1 VTQFSVDPSS
11 PPGVAVG
18 ISELRIL
25 APEPLVIADARRHIR
40 ESNAAARTR
49 VIFLDDDPTGSQ
61 SVQGVPVLTRWTPDD
76 LRWAFSQPSS
86 GFFILTNT
94 RGLNNVEAA
103 ITMSEVAAV
112 IDTVAAE
119 LHVDYSLVAR
129 SDSTL
134 RGHYPLETDVLLEM
148 ARNDGR
154 PYNALLIAPAYIAAG
169 RVTASDVHYVQDGES
184 YVPVGK
190 TSYARDA
197 TFGFQSSDIRDYVE
211 EKTEGL
217 IPAGDVVSLS
227 LEDIRT
233 GGPERVRDILLTCTG
248 AIPVIVNALDDSDL
262 DVVTLGLLLAEEA
275 GSRVLCRTGP
285 SFVASRLGM
294 IGRDPL
300 SHGEI
305 FAGGERIGNGL
316 VVVGSHVELTSKQ
329 VTRLSESLPEIEIIE
344 LEVPRLLD
352 PHHAAEEIDR
362 CGVALAAALQ
372 HTDVLLVSSRL
383 QIVGDSGHS
392 SLVIAQSVS
401 KALVDLVRR
410 VVRDVPL
417 KWVLAK
423 GGITSSDIATDGLGI
438 RRAIV
443 AGQLFDGIVSVWLN
457 DGAGEASLQGLPYV
471 VFAGNVGDETT
482 LADAVSILRGSSP
495 IRE

>member
-1 VTQFSVDPSS
+1 ME
-11 PPGVAVG
+11 
-18 ISELRIL
+18 ISELLTL
-25 APEPLVIADARRHIR
+25 APEPLVIDGARQRIR
-40 ESNAAARTR
+40 EANVAAQTR

-61 SVQGVPVLTRWTPDD
+61 SVQGVPVLTRWTPED

-94 RGLNNVEAA
+94 RGLNDVEASA
-103 ITMSEVAAV
+103 TMSEVAAV
-112 IDTVAAE
+112 IDRVAAE
-119 LHVDYSLVAR
+119 LRLDYSLVTR

-134 RGHYPLETDVLLEM
+134 RGHYPLETDVLLAM
-148 ARNDGR
+148 ARDEGR
-154 PYNALLIAPAYIAAG
+154 PYDALLIAPAYIAAG
-169 RVTASDVHYVQDGES
+169 RVTASDVHYVQDGDS
-184 YVPVGK
+184 YVPVGQ

-217 IPAGDVVSLS
+217 IPAGDVMSLS
-227 LEDIRT
+227 LEDIRE
-233 GGPERVRDILLTCTG
+233 GGPERVRDILLSCTG
-248 AIPVIVNALDDSDL
+248 AIPVIVNALADSDL
-262 DVVTLGLLLAEEA
+262 DVVTLGLLLAEKA

-294 IGRDPL
+294 AGRDPL
-300 SHGEI
+300 AHAEI
-305 FAGGERIGNGL
+305 FAGGERTGNGL

-329 VTRLSESLPEIEIIE
+329 VARLSESLPDIEIIE
-344 LEVPRLLD
+344 LDVPRLLD
-352 PHHAAEEIDR
+352 PLHLAEEVER
-362 CGVALAAALQ
+362 CGAALAAALRR
-372 HTDVLLVSSRL
+372 TDAVLVSSRR

-401 KALVDLVRR
+401 KALVDLTRR
-410 VVRDVPL
+410 IVRDLPL

-457 DGAGEASLQGLPYV
+457 DGDGEGGLQGLPYV
-471 VFAGNVGDETT
+471 VFAGNVGDEST
-482 LADAVSILRGSSP
+482 LADAVSILRGSTP
-495 IRE
+495 RRE

>member
-1 VTQFSVDPSS
+1 VSRLDETGATTEMSV
-11 PPGVAVG
+11 
-18 ISELRIL
+18 LRTL
-25 APEPLVIADARRHIR
+25 APEPLVIDDARLKIR
-40 ESNAAARTR
+40 EANAAAKTR

-76 LRWAFSQPSS
+76 LRWAFNQPSS

-94 RGLNNVEAA
+94 RGLNGVEATA
-103 ITMSEVAAV
+103 TMSEVAAV
-112 IDTVAAE
+112 IDRVAGE
-119 LHVDYSLVAR
+119 LHLDYSLVTR

-134 RGHYPLETDVLLEM
+134 RGHYPLETDVLLAM
-148 ARNDGR
+148 ARDEGR
-154 PYNALLIAPAYIAAG
+154 PYDALVIAPAYIAAG
-169 RVTASDVHYVQDGES
+169 RVTASDMHYVQDGDA
-184 YVPVGK
+184 YVPVGQ

-227 LEDIRT
+227 LDDIRA
-233 GGPERVRDILLTCTG
+233 GGPERVRDILLSCTG
-248 AIPVIVNALDDSDL
+248 AVPVIVNALDDSDL
-262 DVVTLGLLLAEEA
+262 DVVTLGLLLAEKS

-294 IGRDPL
+294 AGRDPL
-300 SHGEI
+300 SHAEI
-305 FAGGERIGNGL
+305 FAGGERTGNGL

-329 VTRLSESLPEIEIIE
+329 VTRLTTALPDIEVIE
-344 LEVPRLLD
+344 LDVPRLLD
-352 PHHAAEEIDR
+352 PLHSAAEVDR
-362 CGVALAAALQ
+362 CGEALAAALSRS
-372 HTDVLLVSSRL
+372 DALLVSSRR
-383 QIVGDSGHS
+383 QIVGDSGDS

-401 KALVDLVRR
+401 KALVDLTRR
-410 VVRDVPL
+410 IVRDIPL

-423 GGITSSDIATDGLGI
+423 GGITSSDIATDGLGL

-457 DGAGEASLQGLPYV
+457 DGDGKSGLQGLPYV
-471 VFAGNVGDETT
+471 VFAGNVGDERT
-482 LADAVSILRGSSP
+482 LADAVSILRGSTP